1 MEVGELINAFA
12 ASVTQDDFCD
22 GQKTKPTNW
31 KSRINQ
37 WGSKGGCSGKNLYE
51 SLRKWDGKN
60 VGYLGGPDAFVSKP
74 AGTGYKW
81 DLNKVD
87 DDHFPI
93 QAHHLIPKNFLPDQ
107 PICGFLAKKYTKL
120 PKYQLEADTDYSN
133 DHANNGYC
141 MPYATPLAEWKQAGT
156 DNDAKLIV
164 AFSVMEQ
171 TKRQLHQGS
180 HRERPYVE
188 DPADPDEEQKI
199 HPGGYLNAVKKYLNA
214 VLTATMAHVDTCT
227 ICKPSKSKKDVQPL
241 GATVEHVD
249 QVSGIIKLLVDANR
263 IFTSEPAY
271 PLWNDESRKIKRPKW
286 LT

>member
-180 HRERPYVE
+180 HRERH
-188 DPADPDEEQKI
+188 PAEQ
-199 HPGGYLNAVKKYLNA
+199 
-214 VLTATMAHVDTCT
+214 
-227 ICKPSKSKKDVQPL
+227 
-241 GATVEHVD
+241 
-249 QVSGIIKLLVDANR
+249 SGWDYGLSVAL
-263 IFTSEPAY
+263 
-271 PLWNDESRKIKRPKW
+271 
-286 LT
+286 